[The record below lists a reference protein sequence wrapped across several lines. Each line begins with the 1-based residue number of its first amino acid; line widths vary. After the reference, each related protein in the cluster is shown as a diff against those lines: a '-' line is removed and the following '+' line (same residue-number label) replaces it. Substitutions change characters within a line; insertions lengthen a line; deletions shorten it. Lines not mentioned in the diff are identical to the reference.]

1 MTDPSRSSYYLTDA
15 YYAGTVAAFTDWRT
29 DKREIADPVQ
39 RDSVRRFL
47 EREARLLDEHRLQD
61 WLALFA
67 PECVYWIP
75 ATPEAGDPRA
85 EITVTF
91 DDRRRLE
98 DRVFRLETDAAW
110 SQQPVSR
117 TSRMISNVELFAGPS
132 DGEAMARSVFLTTE
146 FRQGETRR
154 FAGWNGYRLR
164 AERDGWLIV
173 AKQVNLI
180 DCDQNLRNPSIIL

>member
-1 MTDPSRSSYYLTDA
+1 MTDPSRTSYYLTDA

-98 DRVFRLETDAAW
+98 DRVFRLETDATAIRVGDYD
-110 SQQPVSR
+110 VSSV
-117 TSRMISNVELFAGPS
+117 TPEDPIDEE
-132 DGEAMARSVFLTTE
+132 GEAVDPE
-146 FRQGETRR
+146 DPEE
-154 FAGWNGYRLR
+154 GY
-164 AERDGWLIV
+164 EVDE
-173 AKQVNLI
+173 
-180 DCDQNLRNPSIIL
+180 